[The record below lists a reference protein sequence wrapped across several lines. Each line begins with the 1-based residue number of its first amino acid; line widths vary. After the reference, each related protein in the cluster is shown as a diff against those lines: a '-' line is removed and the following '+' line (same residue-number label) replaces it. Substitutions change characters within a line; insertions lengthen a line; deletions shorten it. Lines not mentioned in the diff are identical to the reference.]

1 MPLEMR
7 PRRPIFAQAG
17 NPPAIASSAGAVPT
31 PAGGAPGAV
40 PAPSASGARPTSAPP
55 GSVGLGPTSGVTQLG
70 KGQQNSSGALGA
82 GALGGSQP
90 LGGTRTT
97 TAGNVGLG
105 SSMPARSQALA
116 ANYGQLGGATA
127 RSAPDAQPPLSRGTG
142 GGGTARTTSAR
153 GQTAEE
159 AAAEAQT
166 IRDVGAGRPKDSS
179 LMPVGGAAPKIPGAV
194 SGPGAEPRGG
204 PVGGVRQPG
213 QASGPVQ
220 QTLGYKE
227 GDVEAND
234 AAGRG
239 RTGLFENG
247 IFVGEPAGSSSE
259 GYSVFKS
266 KDGEYW
272 AESQQGWTYMGRN
285 PPNGASTVDP
295 AAPAGEPP
303 PSNGFATNSTGLTG
317 NDSGQGRRYS
327 NQGAPPPAG
336 AFGGTTSGLTGNGG
350 QGRGGGQPASG
361 QAGGG
366 QGYSPEAGTLATSTG
381 QDPFLIQ
388 ALLDMGISASSI
400 TSEGVVG
407 VEDGDFGGGDTAE
420 WNDVQ
425 DDEAGKL
432 YAAGQKAA
440 KMRADWGAQQGQQ
453 NVDARIEQLL
463 ARIGQMQ
470 PPGINQ
476 GIVQGQVDANRA
488 RLMEEQ
494 SRTLGASM
502 TSAAASGLSPEAQ
515 QAGGYQMMK
524 DYGIAGAQQEAQTRM
539 SAEMANLQGR
549 QMQYA
554 QQINML
560 NQLLTLPMLSAQQAM
575 GIQAQLAQLQNSM
588 NAEKEMA
595 TWQTNQVT
603 AWDFGRELLGAGAQ
617 GAITAGSNWLGGKLG
632 G

>member
-31 PAGGAPGAV
+31 PAGGAPGAINPQASGQR
-40 PAPSASGARPTSAPP
+40 PAPAPP
-55 GSVGLGPTSGVTQLG
+55 GGINLGPTSGVAQLG
-70 KGQQNSSGALGA
+70 KGQQNNSGALGA
-82 GALGGSQP
+82 GALAGTQP
-90 LGGTRTT
+90 LGGTRAT

-105 SSMPARSQALA
+105 SSMPATSQALA

-127 RSAPDAQPPLSRGTG
+127 KSAPSAAPPLSRSTG

-159 AAAEAQT
+159 AAQEAQT
-166 IRDVGAGRPKDSS
+166 LRDVGAGRPKDSS
-179 LMPVGGAAPKIPGAV
+179 LMPVGGAAPKLPGAV

-204 PVGGVRQPG
+204 PVGGIRQPG
-213 QASGPVQ
+213 EVAPGFESSQS
-220 QTLGYKE
+220 GYKP
-227 GDVEAND
+227 GDVVPND
-234 AAGRG
+234 AERQN
-239 RTGLFENG
+239 TGLFTNG
-247 IFVGEPAGSSSE
+247 IFSGTRVGTSQE
-259 GYSVFKS
+259 GYSVFATA
-266 KDGEYW
+266 DGRRW
-272 AESQQGWTYMGRN
+272 AETPQGWRFESGPEGESNQFGTTKRGLL
-285 PPNGASTVDP
+285 
-295 AAPAGEPP
+295 AGDE
-303 PSNGFATNSTGLTG
+303 GDA
-317 NDSGQGRRYS
+317 GQGQGEGRRYS

-336 AFGGTTSGLTGNGG
+336 AFGSNSSGLTSGG
-350 QGRGGGQPASG
+350 PGG
-361 QAGGG
+361 QAGGRG
-366 QGYSPEAGTLATSTG
+366 QAQGNQGYSAQAGELATTTG

-388 ALLDMGISASSI
+388 ALLDMGISAGAI
-400 TSEGVVG
+400 NSEGVASI
-407 VEDGDFGGGDTAE
+407 EDPDFGISGAAE
-420 WNDVQ
+420 WNDVN

-476 GIVQGQVDANRA
+476 QVIQGQVDANRA

-575 GIQAQLAQLQNSM
+575 GIQAQLQQLQNSM

-603 AWDFGRELLGAGAQ
+603 GWDFLRDLGSAGLQ
-617 GAITAGSNWLGGKLG
+617 GAIGAGSNWLGGKLG

>member
-40 PAPSASGARPTSAPP
+40 NPQGSGQRAPGTMTGSAP
-55 GSVGLGPTSGVTQLG
+55 LGPTSGVTQLG

-213 QASGPVQ
+213 ASAPAAPAP

-234 AAGRG
+234 AAGRA

-259 GYSVFKS
+259 GYSIFKS

-285 PPNGASTVDP
+285 PPGGSSTVDP
-295 AAPAGEPP
+295 AAPAPP
-303 PSNGFATNSTGLTG
+303 AAPAGNGFGSSSSGLLAGGSGGRAGANSGAGAGTGT
-317 NDSGQGRRYS
+317 
-327 NQGAPPPAG
+327 GAP
-336 AFGGTTSGLTGNGG
+336 
-350 QGRGGGQPASG
+350 
-361 QAGGG
+361 GG
-366 QGYSPEAGTLATSTG
+366 QGYSAQAGQLATSTG

-400 TSEGVVG
+400 NSEGVDDI
-407 VEDGDFGGGDTAE
+407 EDPDFGISGSAE
-420 WNDVQ
+420 WNDVN

-440 KMRADWGAQQGQQ
+440 KMRADWSAQQGQQ

-603 AWDFGRELLGAGAQ
+603 GWDFMRDLGGAALQ
-617 GAITAGSNWLGGKLG
+617 GGITAGSNALGKKLG

>member
-82 GALGGSQP
+82 DALAGTQP
-90 LGGTRTT
+90 LGGTRAT

-105 SSMPARSQALA
+105 SSMPATSQALA

-127 RSAPDAQPPLSRGTG
+127 KSAPSVAPPLSRGTG
-142 GGGTARTTSAR
+142 GGGVARTTSAR

-159 AAAEAQT
+159 AAQEAQT
-166 IRDVGAGRPKDSS
+166 LRDVGAGRPKDSS

-213 QASGPVQ
+213 EVAPGFESSQS
-220 QTLGYKE
+220 GYKP
-227 GDVEAND
+227 GDVVPND
-234 AAGRG
+234 AERQN
-239 RTGLFENG
+239 TGLFTNG
-247 IFVGEPAGSSSE
+247 IFSGTKVGTSQE
-259 GYSVFKS
+259 GYSVFATA
-266 KDGEYW
+266 DGRRW
-272 AESQQGWTYMGRN
+272 AETPTGWRFESGPEGESNQFGTTKRGLLAGDEGDAGQGQ
-285 PPNGASTVDP
+285 
-295 AAPAGEPP
+295 GE
-303 PSNGFATNSTGLTG
+303 
-317 NDSGQGRRYS
+317 GRRYS

-336 AFGGTTSGLTGNGG
+336 AFGSSSSGLTAGG
-350 QGRGGGQPASG
+350 SG
-361 QAGGG
+361 SQGGG
-366 QGYSPEAGTLATSTG
+366 QGQAQGNQGYSAQAGDLATTTG

-388 ALLDMGISASSI
+388 ALLDMGISPGAI
-400 TSEGVVG
+400 NSEGVASI
-407 VEDGDFGGGDTAE
+407 EDPDFGISGSAE

-440 KMRADWGAQQGQQ
+440 KMRADWGAQQGMQ
-453 NVDARIEQLL
+453 NVDALIEQLFS
-463 ARIGQMQ
+463 RIGQMQ

-476 GIVQGQVDANRA
+476 QVIQGQVDANRS

-560 NQLLTLPMLSAQQAM
+560 TQLLTLPMLSAQQAM

-595 TWQTNQVT
+595 TWQTNQAT
-603 AWDFGRELLGAGAQ
+603 GWDFGREMLGAGIQ
-617 GAITAGSNWLGGKLG
+617 GGITAGANALGKKLG

>member
-17 NPPAIASSAGAVPT
+17 NPPAIASSAGPVPT

-40 PAPSASGARPTSAPP
+40 NPQASGQRAPAALTGSAP
-55 GSVGLGPTSGVTQLG
+55 LGPTSGVTQLG
-70 KGQQNSSGALGA
+70 KGQQNNSGALGA
-82 GALGGSQP
+82 GALAGTQP
-90 LGGTRTT
+90 LGGTRATT
-97 TAGNVGLG
+97 TGNVGLG
-105 SSMPARSQALA
+105 SSIPATSQAMA
-116 ANYGQLGGATA
+116 ANYGQLGGAVA
-127 RSAPDAQPPLSRGTG
+127 KSAPAPAAPLSRATG

-159 AAAEAQT
+159 AAQEAQT
-166 IRDVGAGRPKDSS
+166 LRDVGAGRPKDSS

-213 QASGPVQ
+213 EVASPAPTH
-220 QTLGYKE
+220 TLGYKE
-227 GDVEAND
+227 GDVEEDTAE
-234 AAGRG
+234 GRA
-239 RTGLFENG
+239 RTGLFTNG
-247 IFVGEPAGSSSE
+247 IAPTPVGSTAE
-259 GYSVFKS
+259 GYDIFKNT
-266 KDGEYW
+266 DGEYW
-272 AESQQGWTYMGRN
+272 ARSQRGWTYMGRN
-285 PPNGASTVDP
+285 EPNGATQAD
-295 AAPAGEPP
+295 APP
-303 PSNGFATNSTGLTG
+303 PGFATSSSGLTG
-317 NDSGQGRRYS
+317 TGGEGRRYS
-327 NQGAPPPAG
+327 NQGAPPSAG
-336 AFGGTTSGLTGNGG
+336 AFGSSSSGLLAGDSGTGGTRSGG
-350 QGRGGGQPASG
+350 QGSQAASG
-361 QAGGG
+361 QVGGQASG
-366 QGYSPEAGTLATSTG
+366 DQGYSSQAGQLATSTG

-388 ALLDMGISASSI
+388 ALLDINISASAI
-400 TSEGVVG
+400 TSEGVTG
-407 VEDGDFGGGDTAE
+407 IEDPDFGISGDAE
-420 WNDVQ
+420 WNDVH

-440 KMRADWGAQQGQQ
+440 QMRADWSAKQGQRD
-453 NVDARIEQLL
+453 VDARIEQLL

-470 PPGINQ
+470 TPGISQ
-476 GIVQGQVDANRA
+476 QVIQGQVDANRS

-560 NQLLTLPMLSAQQAM
+560 TQLLTLPMLSAQQAM
-575 GIQAQLAQLQNSM
+575 GIQAQLQQLQNNM

-595 TWQTNQVT
+595 TWERNQYT
-603 AWDFGRELLGAGAQ
+603 GWDALAELPGQVLQLGGRLGAA
-617 GAITAGSNWLGGKLG
+617 ALGGG
-632 G
+632 

>member
-40 PAPSASGARPTSAPP
+40 NPQGSGQRAPGTMTGSAP
-55 GSVGLGPTSGVTQLG
+55 LGPTSGVTQLG

-127 RSAPDAQPPLSRGTG
+127 RSAPDAQAPLSRAAG

-166 IRDVGAGRPKDSS
+166 LRDVGAGRPKDSS

-204 PVGGVRQPG
+204 PVGGVRQPDEVAPG
-213 QASGPVQ
+213 YEASASG
-220 QTLGYKE
+220 YKP
-227 GDVEAND
+227 GDVVPND
-234 AAGRG
+234 AERQN
-239 RTGLFENG
+239 TGLFTNG
-247 IFVGEPAGSSSE
+247 IFTGTKVGTSQE
-259 GYSVFKS
+259 GYSVFS
-266 KDGEYW
+266 TSDGRRW
-272 AESQQGWTYMGRN
+272 AETPTGWRFESGPEGESNQFGTTKRGLLAGDEGATGQG
-285 PPNGASTVDP
+285 
-295 AAPAGEPP
+295 E
-303 PSNGFATNSTGLTG
+303 
-317 NDSGQGRRYS
+317 GRRYS

-336 AFGGTTSGLTGNGG
+336 AFGSSSSGLTAGG
-350 QGRGGGQPASG
+350 SGSQGGGQ
-361 QAGGG
+361 GG
-366 QGYSPEAGTLATSTG
+366 QGYSAQAGDLATTTG

-388 ALLDMGISASSI
+388 ALLDMGISPGAI
-400 TSEGVVG
+400 NSEGVASI
-407 VEDGDFGGGDTAE
+407 EDPDFGISGAAE
-420 WNDVQ
+420 WNDVN

-476 GIVQGQVDANRA
+476 QVIQGQVDANRA

-603 AWDFGRELLGAGAQ
+603 GWDFMRDLGSAGLQ
-617 GAITAGSNWLGGKLG
+617 GAIGAGSNWLGTKLG